1 MISNPFTDPRWARK
15 TVEAIDRWVDFISDK
30 TTRPIA
36 NLVRL
41 IVFGVIATVAT
52 ITIIVL
58 ALIGIS
64 RALNELLDIWLT
76 RQDAVWISY
85 FILSFVFVVIGA
97 WLMRRRYPSK
107 QN

>member
-1 MISNPFTDPRWARK
+1 MISNPFTDPRWAKK

-41 IVFGVIATVAT
+41 VVFGVIAVVAT

-64 RALNELLDIWLT
+64 RALNELLDVWLS

-85 FILSFVFVVIGA
+85 FILSLVFVAIGA

>member
-1 MISNPFTDPRWARK
+1 VISNPFTDPRWAKK

-41 IVFGVIATVAT
+41 VVFGVIAVVAT

-76 RQDAVWISY
+76 RQNAVWISY
-85 FILSFVFVVIGA
+85 FILSFVFVAIGA

>member
-1 MISNPFTDPRWARK
+1 MISNPFTDPRWAKK

-76 RQDAVWISY
+76 RQNAVWISY
-85 FILSFVFVVIGA
+85 FILSFVFVAIGA